1 MPAITSILSTAAA
14 FVGLGLAVPHSS
26 IAARQLATRSN
37 ASPSVT
43 IKNGTI
49 AGIHQPDYNQ
59 DFFLGKSS
67 SSSRATTIR
76 YAVTKCPLCAT
87 GIPFA
92 QPPLEQLRFRNP
104 QSINASYD
112 GVFQATEYAPMCYGY
127 GVRFIFLFFLF
138 LFLFIFLSIFC
149 FILLIIHRWR
159 LT

>member
-14 FVGLGLAVPHSS
+14 FVGLGLAIPHSS
-26 IAARQLATRSN
+26 ITARQLAARSN

-43 IKNGTI
+43 VKNGTI
-49 AGIHQPDYNQ
+49 AGIHQPNYNQ

-127 GVRFIFLFFLF
+127 GVCSLFFFFVSFLCVLF
-138 LFLFIFLSIFC
+138 FSSFIDGD
-149 FILLIIHRWR
+149 
-159 LT
+159 

>member
-26 IAARQLATRSN
+26 ITARQLATRSN

-43 IKNGTI
+43 VKNGTI
-49 AGIHQPDYNQ
+49 AGVHQPNYNQ

-127 GVRFIFLFFLF
+127 GVRFIFLFFIF

>member
-43 IKNGTI
+43 VKNGTI
-49 AGIHQPDYNQ
+49 AGIHQPNYNQ

-127 GVRFIFLFFLF
+127 GVCSFFFFPFCVLFF
-138 LFLFIFLSIFC
+138 SS
-149 FILLIIHRWR
+149 LIDGD
-159 LT
+159 

>member
-1 MPAITSILSTAAA
+1 MTMPAITSILSTAAA
-14 FVGLGLAVPHSS
+14 FVGLGLAIPHSS
-26 IAARQLATRSN
+26 ITARQLAARSN

-43 IKNGTI
+43 VKNGTI
-49 AGIHQPDYNQ
+49 AGIHQPNYNQ

-127 GVRFIFLFFLF
+127 GVRFILTLESFPFSCLFFL
-138 LFLFIFLSIFC
+138 S
-149 FILLIIHRWR
+149 LIDGD
-159 LT
+159 

>member
-14 FVGLGLAVPHSS
+14 FVGLGLAIPHSS
-26 IAARQLATRSN
+26 ITARQLATRSD

-43 IKNGTI
+43 VKNGTI

-67 SSSRATTIR
+67 SSSRVTTIR

-127 GVRFIFLFFLF
+127 GVRFIFLFLIF

-149 FILLIIHRWR
+149 FILLIIDRWR

>member
-14 FVGLGLAVPHSS
+14 FVGLGLAVPHAS

-43 IKNGTI
+43 VKNGTI
-49 AGIHQPDYNQ
+49 AGIHQPNYNQ

-127 GVRFIFLFFLF
+127 GVRSFFFFPFCVLFFSS
-138 LFLFIFLSIFC
+138 FIDGD
-149 FILLIIHRWR
+149 
-159 LT
+159 

>member
-14 FVGLGLAVPHSS
+14 FVGLGLAIPHSS
-26 IAARQLATRSN
+26 ITARQLATRSD

-43 IKNGTI
+43 VKNGTI

-67 SSSRATTIR
+67 SSSRVTTIR
-76 YAVTKCPLCAT
+76 YAVTKCPLCVT

-127 GVRFIFLFFLF
+127 GVCSLLPPFFPFFPFICV
-138 LFLFIFLSIFC
+138 FLFI
-149 FILLIIHRWR
+149 HH
-159 LT
+159 

>member
-14 FVGLGLAVPHSS
+14 FVGLGLAVPHAS

-43 IKNGTI
+43 VKNGTI

-67 SSSRATTIR
+67 SSSRVTTIR

-127 GVRFIFLFFLF
+127 GVRLFNLNFNF
-138 LFLFIFLSIFC
+138 
-149 FILLIIHRWR
+149 
-159 LT
+159 